1 MALEIA
7 RFEDFELDAQRYTL
21 RRGDRSL
28 KLERIPMELLLFLVE
43 RRGELVTREEIIEK
57 LWGKDVF
64 VDTDNGI
71 NTAIRKIR
79 QALRDDPE
87 KPRFILTIAGKGYR
101 FIAPV
106 TEVTSEPRREGKHS
120 DNVSPGTA
128 TPTPASGQMVSHYRL
143 IREIGRGG
151 MGVVYEAE
159 DVRLGRRVALKFL
172 AEKLAHGDEALARF
186 LREARAASSLNHPNI
201 CTIYEVEE
209 HEGRPVMVME
219 LLEGETLKE
228 CLRRGPL
235 SFDQLVATGTQLAD
249 ALGAAHANGIVHRD
263 IKPGNVFLTKRG
275 PVKILDFGL
284 AKLTPGHLVPAE
296 NVEDPLT
303 RAGVLPGTTPYMSP
317 EQLRGEELDGRSDL
331 FSLGVVLYE
340 AASGQKPFP
349 GKGTIEIMNAIL
361 HSRPATLAKVNPSLP
376 VALDRVVTR
385 ALEKDSSARYQTAA
399 ELRADLE
406 ALRQP
411 QSSATTPLTA
421 VRSRHAPLWIAA
433 AALTVASIA
442 WLITHRSAAAPIH
455 GPAEWVQLTH
465 FSDAAQEPALSPD
478 GRMLA
483 FLREKSVGSTIPFVA
498 AGQIYVMLLPDG
510 EPQPVSADTSPKG
523 MIAFSPD
530 GSRLTY
536 TLPASWD
543 TWVVPAV
550 GGQAQLLLSNASG
563 LSWIDAHRFLF
574 SEIKA
579 GINMGIVTAAE
590 NRSGARDIY
599 LPPTPNGMAH
609 LSHISPDQ
617 KWVLIS
623 GEMDS
628 HGFLPC
634 RLVPFDAT
642 SSGQLAGPPGSRCFY
657 AAWSP
662 DGRWMYFGADRG
674 AGMHIFR
681 QRFPDGKIVQITFGP
696 TEEKGLSIAPDGRS
710 LITAVTSDERNVWI
724 HHASGDQPVSS
735 EGFAGDPAFSSDGKK
750 LFYLWRSAPSTGGFF
765 SGELRSIEVDSGKM
779 ERVLPGIEIEDYAV
793 SADAKQVVYTAFDSN
808 RKARLWIAPC
818 DRRSAPRQ
826 LTASDA
832 ADESNPRFGP
842 QDEIFFDSSARNEVH
857 TFRMRPDGTGREPVS
872 SQVVLASLGLSPDGE
887 WLLARVPGA
896 AGETTDATVAMPVG
910 SGTPLR
916 LCSPECGI
924 AWSAD
929 GKYFYLTPA
938 GIGGMKAKSTYA
950 IPLRPGEIF
959 PPELLASD
967 SNVEDRLA
975 SIRGTQI
982 IPAAAIA
989 PGTDPATYAFVSTF
1003 HRSNLYRI
1011 PVE

>member
-1 MALEIA
+1 MALEIV
-7 RFEDFELDAQRYTL
+7 RFEDFELDAQRYAL

-106 TEVTSEPRREGKHS
+106 TEVTREPRIEGKQS
-120 DNVSPGTA
+120 DAVSPGTA
-128 TPTPASGQMVSHYRL
+128 TPAPASGQMVSHYRL

-235 SFDQLVATGTQLAD
+235 SFDQLCATGTQLAD
-249 ALGAAHANGIVHRD
+249 GLGAAHANGIVHRD

-296 NVEDPLT
+296 NVDDPLT
-303 RAGVLPGTTPYMSP
+303 RAGILPGTTPYMSP

-340 AASGQKPFP
+340 AATGQKPFP

-361 HSRPATLAKVNPSLP
+361 HSKPATLAKINPSLP
-376 VALDRVVTR
+376 AALDRVVTR
-385 ALEKDSSARYQTAA
+385 ALEKDSSSRYQTAA
-399 ELRADLE
+399 ELRAGLD
-406 ALRQP
+406 ALRP
-411 QSSATTPLTA
+411 AQSFGGALPPPLS
-421 VRSRHAPLWIAA
+421 RSRTPVWIASA
-433 AALTVASIA
+433 VVALALACLV
-442 WLITHRSAAAPIH
+442 WLMVHPSQNLPIH
-455 GPAEWVQLTH
+455 GPGEWAQLTH
-465 FSDAAQEPALSPD
+465 FSDAVQEPALSPD

-483 FLREKSVGSTIPFVA
+483 FLREKSVGSTTPFVA

-536 TLPASWD
+536 TVPASWD
-543 TWVVPAV
+543 TWIVPAL

-574 SEIKA
+574 SEIKT

-590 NRSGARDIY
+590 NRAGVRDIY
-599 LPPTPNGMAH
+599 LPPSQNGMAH

-634 RLVPFDAT
+634 RLVPFDGDLFRPVDRT
-642 SSGQLAGPPGSRCFY
+642 S
-657 AAWSP
+657 
-662 DGRWMYFGADRG
+662 
-674 AGMHIFR
+674 
-681 QRFPDGKIVQITFGP
+681 
-696 TEEKGLSIAPDGRS
+696 
-710 LITAVTSDERNVWI
+710 
-724 HHASGDQPVSS
+724 
-735 EGFAGDPAFSSDGKK
+735 
-750 LFYLWRSAPSTGGFF
+750 
-765 SGELRSIEVDSGKM
+765 
-779 ERVLPGIEIEDYAV
+779 
-793 SADAKQVVYTAFDSN
+793 
-808 RKARLWIAPC
+808 
-818 DRRSAPRQ
+818 
-826 LTASDA
+826 
-832 ADESNPRFGP
+832 
-842 QDEIFFDSSARNEVH
+842 
-857 TFRMRPDGTGREPVS
+857 
-872 SQVVLASLGLSPDGE
+872 
-887 WLLARVPGA
+887 
-896 AGETTDATVAMPVG
+896 
-910 SGTPLR
+910 
-916 LCSPECGI
+916 
-924 AWSAD
+924 
-929 GKYFYLTPA
+929 
-938 GIGGMKAKSTYA
+938 
-950 IPLRPGEIF
+950 
-959 PPELLASD
+959 
-967 SNVEDRLA
+967 
-975 SIRGTQI
+975 
-982 IPAAAIA
+982 
-989 PGTDPATYAFVSTF
+989 
-1003 HRSNLYRI
+1003 
-1011 PVE
+1011 